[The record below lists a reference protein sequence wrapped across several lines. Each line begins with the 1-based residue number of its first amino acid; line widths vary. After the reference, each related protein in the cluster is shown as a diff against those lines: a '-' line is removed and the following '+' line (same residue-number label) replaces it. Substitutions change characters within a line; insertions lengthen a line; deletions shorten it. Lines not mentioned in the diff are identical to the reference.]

1 MNKKEYALALSGGG
15 TRGAYEVGAYKALL
29 EMGVKINAI
38 AGTSIGALNA
48 AMFISNGIDSALD
61 MYKNITITDV
71 IDIDDSIN
79 TKKDIFDIENVF
91 KLAKNYTKNKGLDN
105 TPLKKIIKKEID
117 IDKIY
122 ESDIDFGLVTYS
134 IKSRKP
140 SQVFK
145 EDIKRK
151 DFVKYLLASAC
162 FPIYKAQKI
171 DDEKYFD
178 GFFYDNMPINM
189 LIEKGYKNIIAIDIG
204 SKNANKRLVDKN
216 VYVKVVKA
224 TKDLGGVFEFNKE
237 KMMFNIKLGYLDTMK
252 SFNKLKGHMYYFRP
266 YEFNRLLHKFTLEEL
281 YGLEYAADIYG
292 IDRYEVYTCKEF
304 LTKILEKHKIA
315 IENYNK
321 VRENLDFKKIIKEG
335 RELKKIID
343 KGLGLCLVVDMIN
356 NKPSFRNIKLLNKLF
371 STYFV
376 AADAIIELEVMENNS

>member
-29 EMGVKINAI
+29 EMGIKINAI

-105 TPLKKIIKKEID
+105 TPLKKLIKKEID

-122 ESDIDFGLVTYS
+122 ESNIDFGLVTYS

-140 SQVFK
+140 AQVFK
-145 EDIKRK
+145 EDIKKK

-171 DDEKYFD
+171 DDDKYFD

-204 SKNANKRLVDKN
+204 SKNTNKRLVDKN
-216 VYVKVVKA
+216 AYVKVVKA
-224 TKDLGGVFEFNKE
+224 TKDLGGTFEFNKE

-292 IDRYEVYTCKEF
+292 IDRYEIYTCKDF
-304 LTKILEKHKIA
+304 LNKIIEKHKIA
-315 IENYNK
+315 TENYNK
-321 VRENLDFKKIIKEG
+321 IRKNLDFKKILKEG
-335 RELKKIID
+335 REIKKIID

-356 NKPSFRNIKLLNKLF
+356 NKPSFRNIKILNKLF

-376 AADAIIELEVMENNS
+376 AADAIIELEVMDNN

>member
-29 EMGVKINAI
+29 EMGIKINAI

-105 TPLKKIIKKEID
+105 TPLKKLIKKEID

-140 SQVFK
+140 AQVFK
-145 EDIKRK
+145 EDINKK

-216 VYVKVVKA
+216 AYVKVVKA

-315 IENYNK
+315 TENYNK

-376 AADAIIELEVMENNS
+376 AADAIIELEVMENN

>member
-29 EMGVKINAI
+29 EMGIKINAI

-105 TPLKKIIKKEID
+105 AHLKKLIKKEID

-140 SQVFK
+140 AQVFK
-145 EDIKRK
+145 EDINKK

-171 DDEKYFD
+171 NEEEYFD
-178 GFFYDNMPINM
+178 GFFYDNLPINM
-189 LIEKGYKNIIAIDIG
+189 LI
-204 SKNANKRLVDKN
+204 
-216 VYVKVVKA
+216 
-224 TKDLGGVFEFNKE
+224 
-237 KMMFNIKLGYLDTMK
+237 
-252 SFNKLKGHMYYFRP
+252 
-266 YEFNRLLHKFTLEEL
+266 
-281 YGLEYAADIYG
+281 
-292 IDRYEVYTCKEF
+292 
-304 LTKILEKHKIA
+304 
-315 IENYNK
+315 
-321 VRENLDFKKIIKEG
+321 
-335 RELKKIID
+335 
-343 KGLGLCLVVDMIN
+343 
-356 NKPSFRNIKLLNKLF
+356 
-371 STYFV
+371 
-376 AADAIIELEVMENNS
+376 

>member
-29 EMGVKINAI
+29 EMGIKINAI

-105 TPLKKIIKKEID
+105 TPLKKLIKKEID

-122 ESDIDFGLVTYS
+122 KSDIDFGLVTYS

-140 SQVFK
+140 AQVFK
-145 EDIKRK
+145 EDIKKK

-204 SKNANKRLVDKN
+204 SKNVSKKLVDKN
-216 VYVKVVKA
+216 AYVKVVKA
-224 TKDLGGVFEFNKE
+224 TKDLGGTFEFNKE

-292 IDRYEVYTCKEF
+292 IDRYEIYMCKDF
-304 LTKILEKHKIA
+304 LNKIIEKHKIA
-315 IENYNK
+315 TENYNK
-321 VRENLDFKKIIKEG
+321 IRKNLDFKKIIKEG

-376 AADAIIELEVMENNS
+376 AADAIIELEVMENN

>member
-1 MNKKEYALALSGGG
+1 MKKKEYALALSGGG

-29 EMGVKINAI
+29 EMGIKINAI

-140 SQVFK
+140 AQVFK

-335 RELKKIID
+335 K
-343 KGLGLCLVVDMIN
+343 
-356 NKPSFRNIKLLNKLF
+356 
-371 STYFV
+371 
-376 AADAIIELEVMENNS
+376 